1 MKENKQKQNDSLYDE
16 ELDIFGEHKTREQVR
31 AEEKVR
37 RKEEREALKQ
47 ELKRRRQEV
56 KEGNIPSRRKDII
69 VVSAVLAG
77 IVLLCV
83 LALFTNFSKEEKS
96 KEWAINEDRGHF
108 VDEKAQPVMSGDQ
121 PEAAVTEAYFTN
133 NGHLCIEMSISNG
146 TNKVLSIDAMDVSA
160 YNYLTGECIGGGK
173 AELEEP
179 LTILLAGVE
188 SYTFYIAPEHIQIG
202 EKESVPELMSFDITM
217 DYHAVEEE

>member
-16 ELDIFGEHKTREQVR
+16 ELDIFGEHKTREQVH

-47 ELKRRRQEV
+47 ELKRRRQEI
-56 KEGNIPSRRKDII
+56 KEGKIPSRRKDVIA
-69 VVSAVLAG
+69 VSAVLVA
-77 IVLLCV
+77 IVLLCM
-83 LALFTNFSKEEKS
+83 LALFTNFNKEEKK
-96 KEWAINEDRGHF
+96 KEWGINEARGHF
-108 VDEKAQPVMSGDQ
+108 VDESAQPVISGDQ
-121 PEAAVTEAYFTN
+121 PEAAVNECYFTN
-133 NGHLCIEMSISNG
+133 NGHLCIEMSIRNG
-146 TNKVLSIDAMDVSA
+146 TAQVISIDALDVSA
-160 YNYLTGECIGGGK
+160 YNYLTDELIGGGK

-179 LTILLAGVE
+179 LTISVAGTE

-217 DYHAVEEE
+217 DYHQVEVE

>member
-1 MKENKQKQNDSLYDE
+1 MKEINQKQNDSLYDE

-47 ELKRRRQEV
+47 ELKHRRREI
-56 KEGNIPSRRKDII
+56 KEGKIPSRRKDII

-96 KEWAINEDRGHF
+96 KEWAINEARGHF
-108 VDEKAQPVMSGDQ
+108 TDESAQPVMSGER

-133 NGHLCIEMSISNG
+133 NGHLCIEMNISNG
-146 TNKVLSIDAMDVSA
+146 TDKVISIDALDVSA
-160 YNYLTGECIGGGK
+160 YNYLTDEWIGGGK

-179 LTILLAGVE
+179 LTISLAGIE
-188 SYTFYIAPEHIQIG
+188 SYTFYIAPEHVQIG

-217 DYHAVEEE
+217 DYHAVEAE